1 MMELTIGDFC
11 TVSRGATVVTGQ
23 LMGYRIHDDGQVR
36 ELFIDGFYSA
46 FEIGE
51 TDLHW
56 QVMDEETI

>member
-1 MMELTIGDFC
+1 MELTIGEFC
-11 TVSRGATVVTGQ
+11 TVVRGATVVTGQ
-23 LMGYRIHDDGQVR
+23 LMGYRIGDDGEIK

-56 QVMDEETI
+56 AVLKEGEI